1 MVCPRCAGENTL
13 FIHEGPRRKP
23 LQDRYFVCA
32 RRAAENTFFGLTQIM
47 VVDHQNHL
55 RNSPILPAGV
65 LVCHIV
71 SSFLQM
77 STEPGKHP
85 GQTHLNSDA
94 KIADEGHPQGGGEGT
109 HKGGEG
115 THKGGEGTHKGCPYL
130 HFPAKKPASSRQR
143 RMEFAIAHYDL
154 HSSRRYP
161 LRRAPTRG
169 AHTRFRQPHVVL
181 SQFDAIALGKHQGLV
196 IDHFARFTQGR
207 ELTMA
212 ESSLFAYEAPCK
224 RV

>member
-94 KIADEGHPQGGGEGT
+94 KIADEGHPQGGGGHPQGVPLPSFSGQETGLQSPKT
-109 HKGGEG
+109 YGICDSALRSAQFQALSPEKGAHKGR
-115 THKGGEGTHKGCPYL
+115 PY
-130 HFPAKKPASSRQR
+130 PIQAAS
-143 RMEFAIAHYDL
+143 
-154 HSSRRYP
+154 
-161 LRRAPTRG
+161 RG
-169 AHTRFRQPHVVL
+169 FVP
-181 SQFDAIALGKHQGLV
+181 I
-196 IDHFARFTQGR
+196 
-207 ELTMA
+207 
-212 ESSLFAYEAPCK
+212 
-224 RV
+224 